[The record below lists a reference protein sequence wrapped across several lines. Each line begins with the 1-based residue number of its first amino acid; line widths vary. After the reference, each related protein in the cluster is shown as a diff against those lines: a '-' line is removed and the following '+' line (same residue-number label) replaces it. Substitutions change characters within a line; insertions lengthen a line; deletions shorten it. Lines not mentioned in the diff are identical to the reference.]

1 MKNISI
7 YLKEITQAE
16 YHRVD
21 KKLEKYN
28 LVKGQATLLSIIRD
42 NNGATQ
48 NELAHILNVKYSSMS
63 ERLNKLEALGYIE
76 KGIDEDNQRYKRVY
90 ITPSGRKA
98 VTQAN
103 KMLNEFDEKL
113 YKGFT
118 KKDKKQLEEYLEKML
133 FNITK
138 QDN

>member
-48 NELAHILNVKYSSMS
+48 NELAHILNVKYPSMS

>member
-21 KKLEKYN
+21 KKLQKYN
-28 LVKGQATLLSIIRD
+28 LVKGQASLLSTIKE
-42 NNGATQ
+42 NNGSTQ
-48 NELAHILNVKYSSMS
+48 NELADMFNVKYSSMS
-63 ERLNKLEALGYIE
+63 ERLNKLEILGYIT
-76 KGIDEDNQRYKRVY
+76 KDIDDTNQRYKRIY
-90 ITPSGRKA
+90 ITSTGKKA

-103 KMLNEFDEKL
+103 KTLTEFEEKL

-118 KKDKKQLEEYLEKML
+118 KKDKKQLETYLEKML
-133 FNITK
+133 SNLEK
-138 QDN
+138 

>member
-48 NELAHILNVKYSSMS
+48 NELAHILNVKYPSMS

-76 KGIDEDNQRYKRVY
+76 KGIDEDNQRYKRVC

>member
-21 KKLEKYN
+21 KKLQKYN
-28 LVKGQATLLSIIRD
+28 LVKGQASLLSTIKE
-42 NNGATQ
+42 NNGSTQ
-48 NELAHILNVKYSSMS
+48 NELADMFNVKYSSMS
-63 ERLNKLEALGYIE
+63 ERLNKLEILGYIT
-76 KGIDEDNQRYKRVY
+76 KDIDETNQRYKRIY
-90 ITPSGRKA
+90 ITSTGKKA

-103 KMLNEFDEKL
+103 KTLTEFEEKL

-118 KKDKKQLEEYLEKML
+118 KKDKKQLETYLEKML
-133 FNITK
+133 FNLEK
-138 QDN
+138 

>member
-21 KKLEKYN
+21 KKLQKYN
-28 LVKGQATLLSIIRD
+28 LVKGQASLLSTIKE
-42 NNGATQ
+42 NNGSTQ
-48 NELAHILNVKYSSMS
+48 NELADMFNVKYSSMS
-63 ERLNKLEALGYIE
+63 ERLNKLEILGYIT
-76 KGIDEDNQRYKRVY
+76 KDIDETNQRYKRIY
-90 ITPSGRKA
+90 ITSTGKKA

-103 KMLNEFDEKL
+103 KTLTEFEEKL

-118 KKDKKQLEEYLEKML
+118 KKDKKQLETYLEKML
-133 FNITK
+133 SNLEK
-138 QDN
+138 

>member
-21 KKLEKYN
+21 KKLQKYN
-28 LVKGQATLLSIIRD
+28 LVKGQASLLSTIKE

-48 NELAHILNVKYSSMS
+48 NELADMFNVKYSYMS
-63 ERLNKLEALGYIE
+63 ERLNKLEILGYIT
-76 KGIDEDNQRYKRVY
+76 KDIDDTNQRYKRIY
-90 ITPSGRKA
+90 ITSTGKKA

-103 KMLNEFDEKL
+103 KTLTEFEEKL

-118 KKDKKQLEEYLEKML
+118 KKDKKQLETYLEKML
-133 FNITK
+133 SNLEK
-138 QDN
+138 

>member
-21 KKLEKYN
+21 KKLQKYN
-28 LVKGQATLLSIIRD
+28 LVKGQASLLSTIKE

-48 NELAHILNVKYSSMS
+48 NELADMFNVKYSSMS
-63 ERLNKLEALGYIE
+63 ERLNKLEILGYIT
-76 KGIDEDNQRYKRVY
+76 KDIDDTNQRYKRIY
-90 ITPSGRKA
+90 ITSTGKKA

-103 KMLNEFDEKL
+103 KTLTEFEEKL

-118 KKDKKQLEEYLEKML
+118 KKDKKQLETYLEKML
-133 FNITK
+133 SNLEK
-138 QDN
+138 

>member
-28 LVKGQATLLSIIRD
+28 LVKGQATLLSVIKE

-48 NELAHILNVKYSSMS
+48 NELASILNVKYSSMS
-63 ERLNKLEALGYIE
+63 ERLNKLELLGYIE
-76 KGIDEDNQRYKRVY
+76 KGVDENNQKYKRVY
-90 ITPSGRKA
+90 ITTLGRKA

-103 KMLNEFDEKL
+103 KTLNEFDEKL

-118 KKDKKQLEEYLEKML
+118 KKDRKQLEEYLEKML
-133 FNITK
+133 INITK
-138 QDN
+138 

>member
-28 LVKGQATLLSIIRD
+28 LVKGQATLLSIIKE

-48 NELAHILNVKYSSMS
+48 NELASKCKVFFY
-63 ERLNKLEALGYIE
+63 E
-76 KGIDEDNQRYKRVY
+76 
-90 ITPSGRKA
+90 
-98 VTQAN
+98 
-103 KMLNEFDEKL
+103 
-113 YKGFT
+113 
-118 KKDKKQLEEYLEKML
+118 
-133 FNITK
+133 
-138 QDN
+138 

>member
-28 LVKGQATLLSIIRD
+28 LVKGQATLLSIIKE

-48 NELAHILNVKYSSMS
+48 NELASILNVKYSSMS
-63 ERLNKLEALGYIE
+63 ERLNKLESLGYIE
-76 KGIDEDNQRYKRVY
+76 KRVDENNQKYKRVY
-90 ITPSGRKA
+90 ITSLGRKA

-103 KMLNEFDEKL
+103 KTLNEFDEKL

-118 KKDKKQLEEYLEKML
+118 KKDRKQLEEYLEKML
-133 FNITK
+133 INITK
-138 QDN
+138 

>member
-28 LVKGQATLLSIIRD
+28 LVKGQATLLSVIKE

-48 NELAHILNVKYSSMS
+48 NELASILNVKYSSMS
-63 ERLNKLEALGYIE
+63 ERLNKLELLGYIE
-76 KGIDEDNQRYKRVY
+76 KGADENNQKYKRVY
-90 ITPSGRKA
+90 ITTLGRKA

-103 KMLNEFDEKL
+103 KTLNEFDEKL

-118 KKDKKQLEEYLEKML
+118 KKDRKQLEEYLEKML
-133 FNITK
+133 INITK
-138 QDN
+138 

>member
-1 MKNISI
+1 MKNIST

-28 LVKGQATLLSIIRD
+28 LVKGQATLLSIIKE

-48 NELAHILNVKYSSMS
+48 NELASILNVKYSSMS
-63 ERLNKLEALGYIE
+63 ERLNKLESLGYIE
-76 KGIDEDNQRYKRVY
+76 KGVDENNQKYKRVY
-90 ITPSGRKA
+90 ITSLGRKA

-103 KMLNEFDEKL
+103 KTLNEFDEKL

-118 KKDKKQLEEYLEKML
+118 KKDRKQLEEYLEKML
-133 FNITK
+133 INITK
-138 QDN
+138 

>member
-7 YLKEITQAE
+7 YLKEVTQAE

-21 KKLEKYN
+21 KKLQKYN
-28 LVKGQATLLSIIRD
+28 LVKGQASLLSTIKE

-48 NELAHILNVKYSSMS
+48 NELADMFNVKYSSMS
-63 ERLNKLEALGYIE
+63 ERLNKLEILGYIT
-76 KGIDEDNQRYKRVY
+76 KDIDDTNQRYKRIY
-90 ITPSGRKA
+90 ITSTGKKA

-103 KMLNEFDEKL
+103 KTLTEFEEKL

-118 KKDKKQLEEYLEKML
+118 KKDKKQLETYLEKML
-133 FNITK
+133 SNLEK
-138 QDN
+138 

>member
-1 MKNISI
+1 MKNISM

-48 NELAHILNVKYSSMS
+48 NELAHILNVKYPSMS

>member
-28 LVKGQATLLSIIRD
+28 IVKGQATLLSIIKE

-48 NELAHILNVKYSSMS
+48 NELASILNVKYSSMS
-63 ERLNKLEALGYIE
+63 ERLNKLESLGYIE
-76 KGIDEDNQRYKRVY
+76 KGVDENNQKYKRVY
-90 ITPSGRKA
+90 ITSLGRKA

-103 KMLNEFDEKL
+103 KTLNEFDEKL

-118 KKDKKQLEEYLEKML
+118 KKDRKQLEEYLEKML
-133 FNITK
+133 INITK
-138 QDN
+138 

>member
-48 NELAHILNVKYSSMS
+48 NELAHILNVKYPSMS

-76 KGIDEDNQRYKRVY
+76 KGIDEDNQRYKRVH

>member
-28 LVKGQATLLSIIRD
+28 LVKGQATLLSIIKE

-48 NELAHILNVKYSSMS
+48 NELASILNVKYSSMS
-63 ERLNKLEALGYIE
+63 ERLNKLESLGYIE
-76 KGIDEDNQRYKRVY
+76 KGVDENNQKYKRVY
-90 ITPSGRKA
+90 ITSLGKKA

-103 KMLNEFDEKL
+103 KTLNEFDEKL

-118 KKDKKQLEEYLEKML
+118 KKDRKQLEEYLEKML
-133 FNITK
+133 INITK
-138 QDN
+138 

>member
-28 LVKGQATLLSIIRD
+28 LVKGQATLLSIIKE

-48 NELAHILNVKYSSMS
+48 NELASILNVKYSSMS
-63 ERLNKLEALGYIE
+63 ERLNKLESLSYIE
-76 KGIDEDNQRYKRVY
+76 KGVDENNQKYKRVY
-90 ITPSGRKA
+90 ITSLGRKA
-98 VTQAN
+98 VAQAN
-103 KMLNEFDEKL
+103 KTLNEFDEKL

-118 KKDKKQLEEYLEKML
+118 KKDRKQLEEYLEKML
-133 FNITK
+133 INITK
-138 QDN
+138 

>member
-28 LVKGQATLLSIIRD
+28 LVKGQATLLSIIKE

-48 NELAHILNVKYSSMS
+48 NELASILNVKYSSMS
-63 ERLNKLEALGYIE
+63 ERLNKLESLSYIE
-76 KGIDEDNQRYKRVY
+76 KGVDENNQKYKRVY
-90 ITPSGRKA
+90 ITSLGRKA

-103 KMLNEFDEKL
+103 KTLNEFDEKL

-118 KKDKKQLEEYLEKML
+118 KKDRKQLEEYLEKML
-133 FNITK
+133 INITK
-138 QDN
+138 

>member
-48 NELAHILNVKYSSMS
+48 NELAHILNVKYPSMS

-103 KMLNEFDEKL
+103 KMLNEFDEKI

>member
-28 LVKGQATLLSIIRD
+28 LVKGQATLLSIIKE

-48 NELAHILNVKYSSMS
+48 NELASILNVKYSSMS
-63 ERLNKLEALGYIE
+63 ERLNKLESLGYIE
-76 KGIDEDNQRYKRVY
+76 KGVDENNQKYKRVY
-90 ITPSGRKA
+90 ITSLGRKA

-103 KMLNEFDEKL
+103 KTLNEFDEKL

-133 FNITK
+133 INITK
-138 QDN
+138 

>member
-21 KKLEKYN
+21 KKLQKYN
-28 LVKGQATLLSIIRD
+28 LVKGQASLLSTIKE

-48 NELAHILNVKYSSMS
+48 NELADMFNVKYSSMS
-63 ERLNKLEALGYIE
+63 ERLNKLEILGYIT
-76 KGIDEDNQRYKRVY
+76 KDIDDTNQRYKRIY
-90 ITPSGRKA
+90 ITSTGKKA

-103 KMLNEFDEKL
+103 KTLTEFEEKL

-118 KKDKKQLEEYLEKML
+118 KKDKKQLETYLEKML
-133 FNITK
+133 FNLEK
-138 QDN
+138 

>member
-16 YHRVD
+16 YHKVD
-21 KKLEKYN
+21 KKLQKYS
-28 LVKGQATLLSIIRD
+28 LVKGQASLLSTIKE

-48 NELAHILNVKYSSMS
+48 NELADIFNVKYSSMS
-63 ERLNKLEALGYIE
+63 ERLNKLEILGYIT
-76 KGIDEDNQRYKRVY
+76 KDIDDINQRYKRIY
-90 ITPSGRKA
+90 ITPTGKKA

-103 KMLNEFDEKL
+103 KTLTEFEKKL

-118 KKDKKQLEEYLEKML
+118 KKDKKQLESYLEKMIYNL
-133 FNITK
+133 EK
-138 QDN
+138 

>member
-21 KKLEKYN
+21 KKLQKYN
-28 LVKGQATLLSIIRD
+28 LVKGQASLLSTINE

-48 NELAHILNVKYSSMS
+48 NELADMFNVKYSSMS
-63 ERLNKLEALGYIE
+63 ERLNKLEILGYIT
-76 KGIDEDNQRYKRVY
+76 KDIDETNQRYKRIY
-90 ITPSGRKA
+90 ITSTGKKA

-103 KMLNEFDEKL
+103 KTLTEFEEKL

-118 KKDKKQLEEYLEKML
+118 KKDKKQLETYLEKML
-133 FNITK
+133 FNLEK
-138 QDN
+138 

>member
-28 LVKGQATLLSIIRD
+28 LVKGQATLLSIIKE

-48 NELAHILNVKYSSMS
+48 NELASILNVKYSSMS
-63 ERLNKLEALGYIE
+63 ERLNKLELLGYIE
-76 KGIDEDNQRYKRVY
+76 KGVDENNQKYKRVY
-90 ITPSGRKA
+90 ITSLGRKA

-103 KMLNEFDEKL
+103 KTLNEFDEKL

-118 KKDKKQLEEYLEKML
+118 KKDRKQLEEYLEKML
-133 FNITK
+133 INITK
-138 QDN
+138 

>member
-28 LVKGQATLLSIIRD
+28 LVKGQATLLSIIKE

-48 NELAHILNVKYSSMS
+48 NELASILNVKYSSMS
-63 ERLNKLEALGYIE
+63 ERLNKLESLGYIE
-76 KGIDEDNQRYKRVY
+76 KGADENNQKYKRVY
-90 ITPSGRKA
+90 ITSLGRKA

-103 KMLNEFDEKL
+103 KTLNEFDEKL

-118 KKDKKQLEEYLEKML
+118 KKDRKQLEEYLEKML
-133 FNITK
+133 INITK
-138 QDN
+138 

>member
-21 KKLEKYN
+21 KKLQKYN
-28 LVKGQATLLSIIRD
+28 LVKGQASLLSTIKE
-42 NNGATQ
+42 NNGSTQ
-48 NELAHILNVKYSSMS
+48 NELADMFNVKYSSMS
-63 ERLNKLEALGYIE
+63 ERLNKLEILGYIT
-76 KGIDEDNQRYKRVY
+76 KDIDEINQRYKRIY
-90 ITPSGRKA
+90 ITSTGKKA

-103 KMLNEFDEKL
+103 KTLTEFEEKL

-118 KKDKKQLEEYLEKML
+118 KKDKKQLETYLEKML
-133 FNITK
+133 SNLEK
-138 QDN
+138 

>member
-28 LVKGQATLLSIIRD
+28 IVKGQATLLSIIKE

-48 NELAHILNVKYSSMS
+48 NELASILNVKYSSMS
-63 ERLNKLEALGYIE
+63 ERLNKLESLGYIE
-76 KGIDEDNQRYKRVY
+76 KGVDENNQKYKRVY
-90 ITPSGRKA
+90 ITSLGRKA

-103 KMLNEFDEKL
+103 KTLNEFDEKL

-118 KKDKKQLEEYLEKML
+118 KKDRKKLEEYLEKML
-133 FNITK
+133 INITK
-138 QDN
+138 

>member
-21 KKLEKYN
+21 KKLQKYN
-28 LVKGQATLLSIIRD
+28 LVKGQASLLSTIKE
-42 NNGATQ
+42 NNGSTQ
-48 NELAHILNVKYSSMS
+48 NELADMFNVKYSSMS
-63 ERLNKLEALGYIE
+63 ERLNKLEILGYIT
-76 KGIDEDNQRYKRVY
+76 KDIDETNQRYKRIY
-90 ITPSGRKA
+90 ITSTGKKA

-103 KMLNEFDEKL
+103 KTLTEFEEKL

-118 KKDKKQLEEYLEKML
+118 KKDKKQLESYLEKML
-133 FNITK
+133 FNLEK
-138 QDN
+138 

>member
-1 MKNISI
+1 MKNIAI

-28 LVKGQATLLSIIRD
+28 LVKGQATLLSIIKE

-48 NELAHILNVKYSSMS
+48 NELASILNVKYSSMS
-63 ERLNKLEALGYIE
+63 ERLNKLESLGYIE
-76 KGIDEDNQRYKRVY
+76 KGVDENNQKYKRVY
-90 ITPSGRKA
+90 ITSLGRKA

-103 KMLNEFDEKL
+103 KTLNEFDEKL

-118 KKDKKQLEEYLEKML
+118 KKDRKQLEEYLEKML
-133 FNITK
+133 INITK
-138 QDN
+138 